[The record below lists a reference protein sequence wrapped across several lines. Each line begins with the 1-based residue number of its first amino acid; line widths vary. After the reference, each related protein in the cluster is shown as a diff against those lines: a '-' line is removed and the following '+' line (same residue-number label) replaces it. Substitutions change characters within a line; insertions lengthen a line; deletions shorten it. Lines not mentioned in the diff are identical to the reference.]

1 MTKTIVKQP
10 ASQGYTL
17 EQINLIKVTV
27 AKGASDDELKLF
39 LYQAEKSALDPLARQ
54 IYCIK
59 RWDSA
64 SGKEVMSIM
73 TGIDGFRLVA
83 SRTGHYR
90 PDEEPPRYAYDD
102 KGTLYS
108 ATVRVFWYHDDTKA
122 WYPVTVTAFYSE
134 YVQTR
139 KDGQPN
145 SMWRKMPHNQ
155 LAKCAEALAI
165 RKICPM
171 ELSNILTFEEMTAE
185 NPDKPA
191 EEGEATVIDPKQL
204 EANNAKK
211 DEMLKKLVAIAD
223 KLPNDDVTFILG
235 NAGYASLDIVPKN
248 MEAAEKVLA
257 SFEQRLKTLTES
269 KKQMEGVTVVDAEPE
284 TEPERR
290 AQIVNALRKAV
301 GGLKS
306 QEKARLWKESG
317 LTSLEAV
324 ASFESRSKKFYEL
337 YKKIV
342 AERKELAQ

>member
-1 MTKTIVKQP
+1 MTKTIVKP
-10 ASQGYTL
+10 STQGYTL

-39 LYQAEKSALDPLARQ
+39 LYQAEKSQLDPLARQ

-122 WYPVTVTAFYSE
+122 WYPVTVTAFFTE

-139 KDGQPN
+139 KDGQAN

-171 ELSNILTFEEMTAE
+171 ELSNIYSFEEMTVE
-185 NPDKPA
+185 SPEKA
-191 EEGEATVIDPKQL
+191 EEGQVEVVEPKQL
-204 EANNAKK
+204 EEQIAKK
-211 DEMLKKLVAIAD
+211 AEMLKKLVDVAD
-223 KLPNDDVTFILG
+223 KLPNDDVSFILT
-235 NAGYASLDIVPKN
+235 NAGYASLDALAN
-248 MEAAEKVLA
+248 NGSASETVLA
-257 SFEQRLKTLTES
+257 ALEQRAKTLAGAKKETE
-269 KKQMEGVTVVDAEPE
+269 VVKVVE
-284 TEPERR
+284 TEPETTPERKE
-290 AQIVNALRKAV
+290 QIVNVLRKAV
-301 GGLKS
+301 GGLKPD
-306 QEKARLWKESG
+306 EKARLWTISKMK
-317 LTSLEAV
+317 SLEQA
-324 ASFESRSKKFYEL
+324 ASFESRAKAFYEF
-337 YKKIV
+337 YKNIV
-342 AERKELAQ
+342 AERKGMNQ